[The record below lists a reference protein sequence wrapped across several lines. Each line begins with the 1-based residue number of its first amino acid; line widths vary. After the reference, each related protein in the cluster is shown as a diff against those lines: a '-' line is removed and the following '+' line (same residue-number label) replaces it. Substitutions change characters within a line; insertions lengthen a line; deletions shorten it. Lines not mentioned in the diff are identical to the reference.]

1 MISSILSDASA
12 SVAPREGR
20 VSRNYATPNNGRYRM
35 VAPREGRVSRNGKQY
50 LGQHE
55 PEGRAPRGA
64 CE

>member
-1 MISSILSDASA
+1 M
-12 SVAPREGR
+12 VAPREGR
-20 VSRNYATPNNGRYRM
+20 VSRNVRKRHHDHGIY